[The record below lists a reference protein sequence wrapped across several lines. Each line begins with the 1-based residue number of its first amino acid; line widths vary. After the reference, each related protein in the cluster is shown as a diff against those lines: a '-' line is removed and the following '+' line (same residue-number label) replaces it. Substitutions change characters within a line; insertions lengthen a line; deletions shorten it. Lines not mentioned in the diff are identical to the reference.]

1 MIRQNLHAHSLFD
14 DGRAS
19 CEEMVRG
26 AIAAGL
32 SSFGLSVHS
41 PMPGE
46 SWTAPKERLPAFRA
60 EMARL
65 KEQYA
70 GRIRLWTGIEYDLVS
85 EPDFG
90 GFDYV
95 IASVHAIDCA
105 GVHWAVDDTRERAR
119 EMIDRAFSGDRD
131 AAAAHYFSLVKG
143 IARMDEADIVGHFD
157 LLTKFNEPEPLYDTA
172 SPAYRRA
179 ALDAMEALAAA
190 GKIFELNTGAVSR
203 GYRTDFYP
211 SAGLLNALR
220 EMGGRLTISSDSHAA
235 DTVAFGFR
243 EAEKKARDAG
253 FDCLWVLTD
262 AGFAPVEIG

>member
-65 KEQYA
+65 KERYA

-190 GKIFELNTGAVSR
+190 GRSSSSTPA
-203 GYRTDFYP
+203 P
-211 SAGLLNALR
+211 SAAVT
-220 EMGGRLTISSDSHAA
+220 GRTSIPPPGCSTRCGRWEAGSRSPRTA
-235 DTVAFGFR
+235 TRPTPSPSAF
-243 EAEKKARDAG
+243 ARRRRRPGTRASTACG
-253 FDCLWVLTD
+253 C
-262 AGFAPVEIG
+262 